1 MKQYFL
7 YILTIMLYGSITYA
21 QYDRQD
27 RDYSKPFDVV
37 EYPIHRLSADSVCQ
51 IVNDTMSDFYGDI
64 IIESSHNIAYRY
76 RGIWYECS
84 DISDDFR
91 SGSDYDVTYSTADID
106 LDGTSEL
113 LIEYTLR
120 QYGSGGGTTNF
131 YATIYKFDTVACK
144 IFDADVGGA
153 DEMFG
158 REYNNGAY
166 YYLICKQELILKK
179 GQFVVLSASD
189 KDSFHG
195 GMRIKREKCDNTIL
209 TGEYKFINGELTLIS
224 KKKQVAKRKAKK

>member
-1 MKQYFL
+1 MRGH
-7 YILTIMLYGSITYA
+7 ILFIATIFLYGSIAYA

-27 RDYSKPFDVV
+27 RDYSKPFEVV
-37 EYPIHRLSADSVCQ
+37 EYPVHRLSADSVCK

-64 IIESSHNIAYRY
+64 IIESSRDIAYRY
-76 RGIWYECS
+76 RGVWYECS

-113 LIEYTLR
+113 LIKFTLR

-131 YATIYKFDTVACK
+131 YATIYKFDTVARK
-144 IFDADVGGA
+144 IFDADIGGA

-166 YYLICKQELILKK
+166 YYLVCQQDLIFKK
-179 GQFVVLSASD
+179 GQFVVLPASD

-195 GMRIKREKCDNTIL
+195 GMRIKREKCDNTVPP
-209 TGEYKFINGELTLIS
+209 GEYKFINGELTLIS
-224 KKKQVAKRKAKK
+224 KRKQTIKRRTKK